1 MPEGYTHLRIA
12 RRAAKAARC
21 PIACPAAFAIGAN
34 GPDALFCF
42 EAWKPARKRR
52 ADLPALGERMH
63 EENTGALL
71 QYLAAHAR
79 TPAQRAYT
87 LGFLSHYAADTT
99 LHPFV
104 AALCQPGMPYAGAG
118 GHGYFEIALDSTLH
132 AEDTGSALV
141 PAEETSPLLP
151 GPDLAEV
158 TTLLHAALADAYGLD
173 IPVEY
178 LADAFY
184 DLHRLRRLFVSRH
197 GVRRALFWLAEPLFG
212 GRGRITGHISP
223 RRLAKDLPETWTDP
237 YTGEARQGG
246 AFPLLR
252 QAEKRS
258 ALYMLGA
265 AEYWAGRMPAA
276 EFFALLGSS
285 SYSQGRATPQSDPR
299 CAPPPAGSPDETT
312 AAAPVADA
320 PATDTVPDA
329 DTVPAPAADLP
340 ADGTEP
346 ASPAPLAAAAAAEIE

>member
-63 EENTGALL
+63 EENTGAFLKSL
-71 QYLAAHAR
+71 VTRAR
-79 TPAQRAYT
+79 TRAQVEYT

-104 AALCQPGMPYAGAG
+104 AAVCQPGMPYAGPG

-132 AEDTGSALV
+132 AEDTGAALV

-158 TTLLHAALADAYGLD
+158 TALLHAALADAYGLD

-184 DLHRLRRLFVSRH
+184 DLQRLRRLFVSRH
-197 GVRRALFWLAEPLFG
+197 GVKRALFWLVEPLFG
-212 GRGRITGHISP
+212 GRGRITGHVSP
-223 RRLAKDLPETWTDP
+223 RQLAKDLPESWTDP

-246 AFPLLR
+246 AFSLLR

-265 AEYWAGRMPAA
+265 LEHWMGKMPASG
-276 EFFALLGSS
+276 FFTLLGSS
-285 SYSQGRATPQSDPR
+285 SYSQGRPTPQSDPR
-299 CAPPPAGSPDETT
+299 HTPQAPPAPETPE
-312 AAAPVADA
+312 ADAAPVAGN
-320 PATDTVPDA
+320 VH
-329 DTVPAPAADLP
+329 
-340 ADGTEP
+340 
-346 ASPAPLAAAAAAEIE
+346 ASPAPPADAAAAEIE